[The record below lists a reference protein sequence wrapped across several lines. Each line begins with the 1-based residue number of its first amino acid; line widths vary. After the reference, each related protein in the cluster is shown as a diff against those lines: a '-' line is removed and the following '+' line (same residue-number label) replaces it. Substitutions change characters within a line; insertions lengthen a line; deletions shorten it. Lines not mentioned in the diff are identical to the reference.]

1 MATAYVIRK
10 CDRTVT
16 EAVTRGDLKHWHWQ
30 QFGFP
35 VTDFAII
42 FALLLS
48 VYKALG
54 ISPSAPIVMYDH
66 DARRRWRGAGMYSGH
81 SIDTVLTF
89 MA

>member
-16 EAVTRGDLKHWHWQ
+16 EAVIRGDIKHWHWQ
-30 QFGFP
+30 QFRFP

-48 VYKALG
+48 VYKALS
-54 ISPSAPIVMYDH
+54 ISPSAPIVMDDH
-66 DARRRWRGAGMYSGH
+66 DVSRSWRGAGIYSGH
-81 SIDTVLTF
+81 SFDTALAF
-89 MA
+89 MV